1 MHGTAPSP
9 AYGNVCM
16 YVPRGSID
24 RVAASHSAVE
34 VDGVSEAGSDE
45 AEEDVEVRAREPVRV
60 AELAVGHVLDDDL
73 LPIDVLKANGWHRPV
88 NLARGWPSIGLAVYL
103 FALQQFDRKF
113 KL

>member
-1 MHGTAPSP
+1 
-9 AYGNVCM
+9 M

-73 LPIDVLKANGWHRPV
+73 LPIDVLVAPV
-88 NLARGWPSIGLAVYL
+88 RGSCVGVGEGGGAPGDDRGDDGGGLRSRGTRDA
-103 FALQQFDRKF
+103 APGRCATRRT
-113 KL
+113 